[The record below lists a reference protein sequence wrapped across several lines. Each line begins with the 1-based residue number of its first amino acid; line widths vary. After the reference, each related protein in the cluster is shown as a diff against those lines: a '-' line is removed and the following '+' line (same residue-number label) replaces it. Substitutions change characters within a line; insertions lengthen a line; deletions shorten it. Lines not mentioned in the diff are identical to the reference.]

1 MDPLTKGGLFHRI
14 QAELQR
20 ELKDEGLLPMKAA
33 QLPQALKMLDRTV
46 KRVADEAYEELA
58 PAIDRV
64 WLDAIEAIRSDL
76 RLSSSDR
83 RRK

>member
-1 MDPLTKGGLFHRI
+1 M
-14 QAELQR
+14 QR
-20 ELKDEGLLPMKAA
+20 ELKDKGLLPVKEA

-64 WLDAIEAIRSDL
+64 WLDSIEAMRSDL
-76 RLSSSDR
+76 RVWLQKVAEQDGWIPIHPR
-83 RRK
+83 AFPIR